1 MKLSTRGDWR
11 PKDEAAPHARSEF
24 SPMLAKRIC
33 AEALDTPS
41 ITQIANRVRIP
52 VNTLYKW
59 IKAGN
64 EGDPRYQAFAL
75 EFAEARANHEKRWL
89 GNVED
94 VAELDDPRA
103 ANAKLRANEFLLKKH
118 FRKEYGDQVSV
129 HTMVDNRTNF
139 DLKVLS
145 HTQKRVL
152 HTMLKATLAD
162 NDGGTDDDVKR
173 LLSDL
178 PTIDV
183 ESTNKQAGE

>member
-1 MKLSTRGDWR
+1 MKLSSRGHWKDDATR
-11 PKDEAAPHARSEF
+11 PSSRSEF
-24 SPMLAKRIC
+24 SPRLAKRIC
-33 AEALDTPS
+33 AEATDTPS

-52 VNTLYKW
+52 VDTLYRW

-75 EFAEARANHEKRWL
+75 EFAEARASHEKRWL

-129 HTMVDNRTNF
+129 HTMIDNRTNF

-145 HTQKRVL
+145 TNQKRAL
-152 HTMLKATLAD
+152 HTMLKATIAD
-162 NDGGTDDDVKR
+162 NEGGTDDDVRR
-173 LLSDL
+173 LMSDL

-183 ESTNKQAGE
+183 ESTDEQASE